1 MGIITYEMVV
11 GELPYKGNNI
21 SQLLHNISHQSL
33 IFPPDIGLSE
43 EIKCE
48 FPQVASSSRDVA
60 RVFSPLT
67 VGGWAGGTGTC

>member
-1 MGIITYEMVV
+1 VGIITYEMVV

-43 EIKCE
+43 EIKYA
-48 FPQVASSSRDVA
+48 FPLASSSRVVA
-60 RVFSPLT
+60 RVL
-67 VGGWAGGTGTC
+67 